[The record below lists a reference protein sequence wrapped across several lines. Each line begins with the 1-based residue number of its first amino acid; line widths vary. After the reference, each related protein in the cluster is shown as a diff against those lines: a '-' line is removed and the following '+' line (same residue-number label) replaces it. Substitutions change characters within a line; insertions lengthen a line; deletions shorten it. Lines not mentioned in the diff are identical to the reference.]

1 MHSLFGAAGRAAGF
15 VAAATGGSGPFNVA
29 GITSVLGSLLGVGL
43 LALGGA
49 SLFRGFGQQA
59 HRHVMTSALV
69 AVAGLAI
76 AGISLGG
83 LTSSL
88 ATGLATLLVHK

>member
-1 MHSLFGAAGRAAGF
+1 MHALLGTAAKAAGP
-15 VAAATGGSGPFNVA
+15 VAAAAVTGPFNVS
-29 GITSVLGSLLGVGL
+29 GITTVLGSFLGVGL
-43 LALGGA
+43 LLLGGA
-49 SLFRGFGQQA
+49 SLFRGLGQQA

-69 AVAGLAI
+69 AISGLTI
-76 AGISLGG
+76 AGVSFAG